1 MQTLA
6 IISRKGGAG
15 KTTLAIHLAAA
26 AESAGISAAIFDL
39 DPQASSAVWADKRNA
54 DKKKSE
60 PPIPPVVIPAQAPR
74 LPALLAQARRQDAGL
89 VILDTAPH
97 DDVIA
102 SDSAERADFILIPCR
117 PGSLD
122 LAAIGTSVKLARAS
136 GLPFYVI
143 INAAP
148 SVGTEAGEAVAALTG
163 AKVPVP
169 VCPVVLHHRKAFG
182 SYIEQGS
189 SAGEAEPK
197 SKAADEVNK
206 LFTWLCDKMVLL
218 ASERVTKVARKRS

>member
-1 MQTLA
+1 MKTLA

-54 DKKKSE
+54 DKKEDEPLK
-60 PPIPPVVIPAQAPR
+60 PPIVIPAQAPR

-89 VILDTAPH
+89 IILDTAPH

-136 GLPFYVI
+136 GLPFFVI

-148 SVGTEAGEAVAALTG
+148 AVGTEAGEAVAALTG
-163 AKVPVP
+163 ARVPVP
-169 VCPVVLHHRKAFG
+169 VCPVVLRHRKAFG

-206 LFTWLCDKMVLL
+206 LFLWLCGKMDLRG
-218 ASERVTKVARKRS
+218 SEKVTKITKRRS

>member
-1 MQTLA
+1 MKTVA

-15 KTTLAIHLAAA
+15 KTTLAIHLATA
-26 AESAGISAAIFDL
+26 AESAGISTAIFDL
-39 DPQASSAVWADKRNA
+39 DPQASSAVWADKRKGDDPEA
-54 DKKKSE
+54 E
-60 PPIPPVVIPAQAPR
+60 PKPPVVIPAQAPR

-97 DDVIA
+97 DDIIA
-102 SDSAERADFILIPCR
+102 TDAAERADLIIIPCR
-117 PGSLD
+117 PSALD

-148 SVGTEAGEAVAALTG
+148 SVGTEANEAVVALTG
-163 AKVPVP
+163 AKVP

-197 SKAADEVNK
+197 GKAAEEVNK
-206 LFTWLCDKMVLL
+206 LFKWLSKEVGLL
-218 ASERVTKVARKRS
+218 YSEQVTNVIRR

>member
-1 MQTLA
+1 MKTVA

-15 KTTLAIHLAAA
+15 KTTLAIHLATA
-26 AESAGISAAIFDL
+26 AESAGISTAIFDL
-39 DPQASSAVWADKRNA
+39 DPQASSAVWADKRKGDDPEA
-54 DKKKSE
+54 E
-60 PPIPPVVIPAQAPR
+60 PKPPVVIPAQAPR

-97 DDVIA
+97 DDIIA
-102 SDSAERADFILIPCR
+102 TDAAERADLIIIPCR
-117 PGSLD
+117 PGALD

-148 SVGTEAGEAVAALTG
+148 SVGTEANEAVVALTG
-163 AKVPVP
+163 AKVP

-197 SKAADEVNK
+197 GKAAEEVNK
-206 LFTWLCDKMVLL
+206 LFKWLSKEVGLL
-218 ASERVTKVARKRS
+218 DSEQVTNVIRR